1 MNLQPLGDRV
11 IVKPLSEEDNKTPSG
26 IYIPDTAKEKPQEG
40 EVVAV
45 GPGEPNDNGEKIK
58 PDVDKGD
65 KVVYSKYGGTEIK
78 IEGTEYLILS
88 SRDILAKVR
97 KQEEKLMAKKTL
109 VFNEAARKGLE
120 AGVNKLADVVKV
132 TLGPKGRNVVL
143 EKKWGAPTITNDG
156 VTIAKEVDLEDPY
169 ENMGAQLAKEVA
181 SKTNDVAGDGT
192 TTATVLAQ
200 AMVNEGMKAVA
211 TGVNP
216 IEVKR
221 GMLEASES
229 VTDFIAGFSKS
240 IGGKDEI
247 AQVASISAADAEIG
261 ETIAEAMDKVGK
273 DGVITV
279 EEGQTFGME
288 LDFTDG
294 MQFDKGFIS
303 PYFVTDADRQE
314 AVMENPYILIVNS
327 KITAVNDLLPLLEK
341 VMNSGKPLLIL
352 AEDVEGEALATLVVN
367 KLRGTFT
374 SVAVKAPGFG
384 ERRKAMLQ
392 DIAILTG
399 GEVISEELGLKT
411 ENTTVDMLGEAA
423 RVVVK
428 KDATTIVDG
437 KGKKADVEGRVKQ
450 IQAEIDDSDSDWDKE
465 KLQERL
471 AKLSGGV
478 AVVKVGAATEV
489 ELKEKKMR
497 IEDALAATRAAV
509 EEGIVAGGGV
519 ALIRAQDT
527 IDKISGGTEAEIVGR
542 NIVQKALEAPLR
554 QIAVNAGYEGG
565 VMVEKVKSEKGNVG
579 LNAATGETTDLV
591 KEGVIDPAK
600 VTRSTVQNATSIA
613 SLVLT
618 TEALIA
624 EEPEDEPPMPPGGMG
639 GMEGMM

>member
-1 MNLQPLGDRV
+1 
-11 IVKPLSEEDNKTPSG
+11 
-26 IYIPDTAKEKPQEG
+26 
-40 EVVAV
+40 
-45 GPGEPNDNGEKIK
+45 
-58 PDVDKGD
+58 
-65 KVVYSKYGGTEIK
+65 
-78 IEGTEYLILS
+78 
-88 SRDILAKVR
+88 
-97 KQEEKLMAKKTL
+97 MAKKTL
-109 VFNEAARKGLE
+109 VFNEVARKGLE

-216 IEVKR
+216 MEVKR
-221 GMLEASES
+221 GMLEASKA

-247 AQVASISAADAEIG
+247 AQVASISAADTEIG
-261 ETIAEAMDKVGK
+261 ETIAGAMDKVGK

-288 LDFTDG
+288 LEFTDG

-314 AVMENPYILIVNS
+314 AVLENPYILIVNS

-367 KLRGTFT
+367 NLRGTFK

-450 IQAEIDDSDSDWDKE
+450 IQAEIDESDSDWDKE

-519 ALIRAQDT
+519 TLIRAQDS
-527 IDKISGGTEAEIVGR
+527 IDKISGGSEGEVVGR
-542 NIVQKALEAPLR
+542 NIVKKALEAPLR
-554 QIAVNAGYEGG
+554 QIAINAGYEGG

-624 EEPEDEPPMPPGGMG
+624 EEPEDEPAMPAGGMG

>member
-1 MNLQPLGDRV
+1 
-11 IVKPLSEEDNKTPSG
+11 
-26 IYIPDTAKEKPQEG
+26 
-40 EVVAV
+40 
-45 GPGEPNDNGEKIK
+45 
-58 PDVDKGD
+58 
-65 KVVYSKYGGTEIK
+65 
-78 IEGTEYLILS
+78 
-88 SRDILAKVR
+88 
-97 KQEEKLMAKKTL
+97 MAKKTL
-109 VFNEAARKGLE
+109 DFNEVARKGLE

-216 IEVKR
+216 MEVKR
-221 GMLEASES
+221 GMLEASKA

-247 AQVASISAADAEIG
+247 AQVASISAADTEIG

-288 LDFTDG
+288 LEFTDG

-314 AVMENPYILIVNS
+314 AVLENPYILIVNS

-437 KGKKADVEGRVKQ
+437 KGKKADVDGRVKQ
-450 IQAEIDDSDSDWDKE
+450 IQAEIDESDSDWDKE

-519 ALIRAQDT
+519 TLIRAQESVE
-527 IDKISGGTEAEIVGR
+527 KISGGTEGEIVGR

-618 TEALIA
+618 TEALVA

>member
-1 MNLQPLGDRV
+1 
-11 IVKPLSEEDNKTPSG
+11 
-26 IYIPDTAKEKPQEG
+26 
-40 EVVAV
+40 
-45 GPGEPNDNGEKIK
+45 
-58 PDVDKGD
+58 
-65 KVVYSKYGGTEIK
+65 
-78 IEGTEYLILS
+78 
-88 SRDILAKVR
+88 
-97 KQEEKLMAKKTL
+97 MAKKTL
-109 VFNEAARKGLE
+109 VFNEVARKGLE

-216 IEVKR
+216 MEVKR
-221 GMLEASES
+221 GMLEASKA

-247 AQVASISAADAEIG
+247 AQVASISAADTEIG

-288 LDFTDG
+288 LEFTDG

-314 AVMENPYILIVNS
+314 AVLENPYILIVNS

-437 KGKKADVEGRVKQ
+437 KGKKADVDGRVKQ
-450 IQAEIDDSDSDWDKE
+450 IQAEIDESDSDWDKE

-519 ALIRAQDT
+519 TVIRAQES
-527 IDKISGGTEAEIVGR
+527 IDKISGGTEGEIVGR

-554 QIAVNAGYEGG
+554 QIAINAGYEGG

-618 TEALIA
+618 TEALVA
-624 EEPEDEPPMPPGGMG
+624 EEPENEPPMPPGGMG

>member
-1 MNLQPLGDRV
+1 
-11 IVKPLSEEDNKTPSG
+11 
-26 IYIPDTAKEKPQEG
+26 
-40 EVVAV
+40 
-45 GPGEPNDNGEKIK
+45 
-58 PDVDKGD
+58 
-65 KVVYSKYGGTEIK
+65 
-78 IEGTEYLILS
+78 
-88 SRDILAKVR
+88 
-97 KQEEKLMAKKTL
+97 MAKKTL
-109 VFNEAARKGLE
+109 VFNEKARKGLE
-120 AGVNKLADVVKV
+120 DGVNKLADVVKV

-200 AMVNEGMKAVA
+200 SMVNEGMKTVSA
-211 TGVNP
+211 GVNP
-216 IEVKR
+216 MEVKR
-221 GMLEASES
+221 GMLEAAQA
-229 VTDFIAGFSKS
+229 VTEFIAGFSKS

-247 AQVASISAADAEIG
+247 AQVASISAADSEIG
-261 ETIAEAMDKVGK
+261 ETIAEAMEKVGK

-288 LDFTDG
+288 LEFTDG

-303 PYFVTDADRQE
+303 PYFVTDPDRQE
-314 AVMENPYILIVNS
+314 AILEDPYILIVNS
-327 KITAVNDLLPLLEK
+327 KITAVNDLLPVIEK
-341 VMNSGKPLLIL
+341 VMNSGKPLIIL

-367 KLRGTFT
+367 KIRGTFT

-411 ENTTVDMLGEAA
+411 ENTTVDMLGQAEK
-423 RVVVK
+423 VIVK
-428 KDATTIVDG
+428 KDNTTIVNG

-450 IQAEIDDSDSDWDKE
+450 IQSEIDESDSDWDKE

-478 AVVKVGAATEV
+478 AQVKVGAATEV

-519 ALIRAQDT
+519 TLIRAQDT
-527 IDKISGGTEAEIVGR
+527 VDKISGGSEGEVIGR
-542 NIVQKALEAPLR
+542 NIVKKALEAPLR
-554 QIAVNAGYEGG
+554 QIAENAGFEGG
-565 VMVEKVKSEKGNVG
+565 VMVEKVKAEKGNVG
-579 LNAATGETTDLV
+579 LNASNGEMVDLV
-591 KEGVIDPAK
+591 KDGVIDPAK
-600 VTRSTVQNATSIA
+600 VTRSTVENASSIA

-624 EEPEDEPPMPPGGMG
+624 EEPEPEAPMPPGGMG

>member
-1 MNLQPLGDRV
+1 
-11 IVKPLSEEDNKTPSG
+11 
-26 IYIPDTAKEKPQEG
+26 
-40 EVVAV
+40 
-45 GPGEPNDNGEKIK
+45 
-58 PDVDKGD
+58 
-65 KVVYSKYGGTEIK
+65 
-78 IEGTEYLILS
+78 
-88 SRDILAKVR
+88 
-97 KQEEKLMAKKTL
+97 MAKKTL

-156 VTIAKEVDLEDPY
+156 VTIAKEVDLEDPF

-200 AMVNEGMKAVA
+200 SMVNEGMKIVSS
-211 TGVNP
+211 GVNP

-221 GMLEASES
+221 GMLQASEA
-229 VTDFIAGFSKS
+229 VTDFIAGFAKT

-247 AQVASISAADAEIG
+247 AQVASISAADTEIG
-261 ETIAEAMDKVGK
+261 ETIAEAMEKVGK

-314 AVMENPYILIVNS
+314 AILENPYILIVNS
-327 KITAVNDLLPLLEK
+327 KITAVNDLLPILEK

-352 AEDVEGEALATLVVN
+352 AEDIEGEALATLVVN
-367 KLRGTFT
+367 KIRGTFT

-399 GEVISEELGLKT
+399 GEVVSEELGLKT
-411 ENTTVDMLGEAA
+411 ENTTVEMLGEAA

-428 KDATTIVDG
+428 KDTTTIVDG
-437 KGKKADVEGRVKQ
+437 SGKKAEVEARVKQ
-450 IQAEIDDSDSDWDKE
+450 IQSEIDDSDSDWDKE

-478 AVVKVGAATEV
+478 AQVKVGAATEV

-519 ALIRAQDT
+519 TLIRAQGS
-527 IDKISGGTEAEIVGR
+527 IDKISGGSEAEVIGR
-542 NIVQKALEAPLR
+542 NIVKKALEAPLR

-565 VMVEKVKSEKGNVG
+565 VMVERVKTAKGNVG
-579 LNAATGETTDLV
+579 LNAANGEMTDLV
-591 KEGVIDPAK
+591 KAGVIDPAK
-600 VTRSTVQNATSIA
+600 VTRSTVQNASSIA

-624 EEPEDEPPMPPGGMG
+624 EEPEPQAPMPPGGMG

>member
-1 MNLQPLGDRV
+1 
-11 IVKPLSEEDNKTPSG
+11 
-26 IYIPDTAKEKPQEG
+26 
-40 EVVAV
+40 
-45 GPGEPNDNGEKIK
+45 
-58 PDVDKGD
+58 
-65 KVVYSKYGGTEIK
+65 
-78 IEGTEYLILS
+78 
-88 SRDILAKVR
+88 
-97 KQEEKLMAKKTL
+97 MAKKTL
-109 VFNEAARKGLE
+109 VFNEVARKGLE

-216 IEVKR
+216 MEVKR
-221 GMLEASES
+221 GMLEASKA

-247 AQVASISAADAEIG
+247 AQVASISAADTEIG
-261 ETIAEAMDKVGK
+261 ETIAGAMDKVGQ

-288 LDFTDG
+288 LEFTDG

-314 AVMENPYILIVNS
+314 AVLENPYILIVNS

-367 KLRGTFT
+367 NLRGTFK

-392 DIAILTG
+392 DISILTG

-450 IQAEIDDSDSDWDKE
+450 IQAEIDESDSDWDKE

-519 ALIRAQDT
+519 ALIRAQDS
-527 IDKISGGTEAEIVGR
+527 IDKISGGSEGEIVGR
-542 NIVQKALEAPLR
+542 NIVKKSLESPLR
-554 QIAVNAGYEGG
+554 QIAINAGYEGG

-579 LNAATGETTDLV
+579 LNAATGDTTDLV

-618 TEALIA
+618 TEALVA
-624 EEPEDEPPMPPGGMG
+624 EEPEDEPAMPAGGMG

>member
-1 MNLQPLGDRV
+1 
-11 IVKPLSEEDNKTPSG
+11 
-26 IYIPDTAKEKPQEG
+26 
-40 EVVAV
+40 
-45 GPGEPNDNGEKIK
+45 
-58 PDVDKGD
+58 
-65 KVVYSKYGGTEIK
+65 
-78 IEGTEYLILS
+78 
-88 SRDILAKVR
+88 
-97 KQEEKLMAKKTL
+97 MAKKTL
-109 VFNEAARKGLE
+109 VFNEVARKGLE

-216 IEVKR
+216 MEVKR
-221 GMLEASES
+221 GMLEASKS

-247 AQVASISAADAEIG
+247 AQVASISAADTEIG
-261 ETIAEAMDKVGK
+261 ETIAGAMDKVGK

-288 LDFTDG
+288 LEFTDG

-314 AVMENPYILIVNS
+314 AVLENPYILIVNS

-367 KLRGTFT
+367 NLRGTFK

-437 KGKKADVEGRVKQ
+437 KGKKSDVEGRVKQ
-450 IQAEIDDSDSDWDKE
+450 IQAEIDESDSDWDKE

-519 ALIRAQDT
+519 TLIRAQDS
-527 IDKISGGTEAEIVGR
+527 IDKISGGSEGEVVGR
-542 NIVQKALEAPLR
+542 NIVKKALEAPLR
-554 QIAVNAGYEGG
+554 QIAINAGYEGG
-565 VMVEKVKSEKGNVG
+565 VMVEKVKSEKGNIG
-579 LNAATGETTDLV
+579 LNAATGDTTDLV

-618 TEALIA
+618 TEALVA
-624 EEPEDEPPMPPGGMG
+624 EEPEDEPAMPAGGMG

>member
-1 MNLQPLGDRV
+1 
-11 IVKPLSEEDNKTPSG
+11 
-26 IYIPDTAKEKPQEG
+26 
-40 EVVAV
+40 
-45 GPGEPNDNGEKIK
+45 
-58 PDVDKGD
+58 
-65 KVVYSKYGGTEIK
+65 
-78 IEGTEYLILS
+78 
-88 SRDILAKVR
+88 
-97 KQEEKLMAKKTL
+97 MAKKTL
-109 VFNEAARKGLE
+109 VFNEVARKGLE

-132 TLGPKGRNVVL
+132 TLGPRGRNVVL

-216 IEVKR
+216 MEVKR
-221 GMLEASES
+221 GMLEASKA

-240 IGGKDEI
+240 IGGKEEI
-247 AQVASISAADAEIG
+247 AQIASISAADTEIG
-261 ETIAEAMDKVGK
+261 ETIAGAMDKVGQ

-288 LDFTDG
+288 LEFTDG

-314 AVMENPYILIVNS
+314 AVLENPYILIVNS

-367 KLRGTFT
+367 NLRGTFK

-437 KGKKADVEGRVKQ
+437 NGKKADVEGRVKQ
-450 IQAEIDDSDSDWDKE
+450 IQSEIDESDSDWDKE

-519 ALIRAQDT
+519 TLIRAQDS
-527 IDKISGGTEAEIVGR
+527 IDKISGGSEGEVVGR
-542 NIVQKALEAPLR
+542 NIVKKALESPLR

-624 EEPEDEPPMPPGGMG
+624 EEPEDEPAMPAGGMG

>member
-1 MNLQPLGDRV
+1 
-11 IVKPLSEEDNKTPSG
+11 
-26 IYIPDTAKEKPQEG
+26 
-40 EVVAV
+40 
-45 GPGEPNDNGEKIK
+45 
-58 PDVDKGD
+58 
-65 KVVYSKYGGTEIK
+65 
-78 IEGTEYLILS
+78 
-88 SRDILAKVR
+88 
-97 KQEEKLMAKKTL
+97 MAKKTL
-109 VFNEAARKGLE
+109 VFNEVARKGLE

-216 IEVKR
+216 MEVKR
-221 GMLEASES
+221 GMLEASKA

-247 AQVASISAADAEIG
+247 AQVASISAADIEIG

-288 LDFTDG
+288 LEFTDG

-314 AVMENPYILIVNS
+314 AVLENPYILIVNS

-450 IQAEIDDSDSDWDKE
+450 IQAEIDESDSDWDKE

-519 ALIRAQDT
+519 TLIRAQESV
-527 IDKISGGTEAEIVGR
+527 DKISGGTEGEIVGR
-542 NIVQKALEAPLR
+542 NIVQKALESPLR
-554 QIAVNAGYEGG
+554 QIAINAGYEGG

-579 LNAATGETTDLV
+579 LNAANGEITDLV

-624 EEPEDEPPMPPGGMG
+624 EDPEDEPPMPPGGMG

>member
-1 MNLQPLGDRV
+1 
-11 IVKPLSEEDNKTPSG
+11 
-26 IYIPDTAKEKPQEG
+26 
-40 EVVAV
+40 
-45 GPGEPNDNGEKIK
+45 
-58 PDVDKGD
+58 
-65 KVVYSKYGGTEIK
+65 
-78 IEGTEYLILS
+78 
-88 SRDILAKVR
+88 
-97 KQEEKLMAKKTL
+97 MAKKTL
-109 VFNEAARKGLE
+109 VFNEVARKGLE

-216 IEVKR
+216 MEVKR
-221 GMLEASES
+221 GMLEASKS

-247 AQVASISAADAEIG
+247 AQVASISAADTEIG
-261 ETIAEAMDKVGK
+261 ETIAGAMDKVGK

-288 LDFTDG
+288 LEFTDG

-303 PYFVTDADRQE
+303 PYFVTDAVRQE
-314 AVMENPYILIVNS
+314 AVLENPYILIVNS

-367 KLRGTFT
+367 NLRGTFK

-450 IQAEIDDSDSDWDKE
+450 IQAEIDESDSDWDKE

-519 ALIRAQDT
+519 TLIRAQDS
-527 IDKISGGTEAEIVGR
+527 IDKISGGSEGEVVGR
-542 NIVQKALEAPLR
+542 NIVKKALEAPLR
-554 QIAVNAGYEGG
+554 QIAINAGYEGG

-579 LNAATGETTDLV
+579 LNAATGDTTDLV

-600 VTRSTVQNATSIA
+600 VTSSTVQNATSIA

-618 TEALIA
+618 TEALVA
-624 EEPEDEPPMPPGGMG
+624 EEPEDEPAMPAGGMG

>member
-1 MNLQPLGDRV
+1 
-11 IVKPLSEEDNKTPSG
+11 
-26 IYIPDTAKEKPQEG
+26 
-40 EVVAV
+40 
-45 GPGEPNDNGEKIK
+45 
-58 PDVDKGD
+58 
-65 KVVYSKYGGTEIK
+65 
-78 IEGTEYLILS
+78 
-88 SRDILAKVR
+88 
-97 KQEEKLMAKKTL
+97 MAKKTL
-109 VFNEAARKGLE
+109 VFNEVARKGLE

-216 IEVKR
+216 MEVKR
-221 GMLEASES
+221 GMLEASKA

-247 AQVASISAADAEIG
+247 AQVASISAADTEIG

-288 LDFTDG
+288 LEFTDG

-314 AVMENPYILIVNS
+314 AVLENPYILIVNS

-450 IQAEIDDSDSDWDKE
+450 IQAEIDESDSDWDKE

-519 ALIRAQDT
+519 TLIRAQDSV
-527 IDKISGGTEAEIVGR
+527 DKISGGTEGEIVGR

-639 GMEGMM
+639 GMEGMIKECGRNRIK

>member
-1 MNLQPLGDRV
+1 
-11 IVKPLSEEDNKTPSG
+11 
-26 IYIPDTAKEKPQEG
+26 
-40 EVVAV
+40 
-45 GPGEPNDNGEKIK
+45 
-58 PDVDKGD
+58 
-65 KVVYSKYGGTEIK
+65 
-78 IEGTEYLILS
+78 
-88 SRDILAKVR
+88 
-97 KQEEKLMAKKTL
+97 MAKKTL
-109 VFNEAARKGLE
+109 VFNEVARKGLE

-169 ENMGAQLAKEVA
+169 ENTGAQLAKEVA

-216 IEVKR
+216 MEVKR
-221 GMLEASES
+221 GMLEASKA

-240 IGGKDEI
+240 IGGKEEV
-247 AQVASISAADAEIG
+247 AQVASISAADTEIG
-261 ETIAEAMDKVGK
+261 ETIAGAMDKVGQ

-288 LDFTDG
+288 LEFTDG

-314 AVMENPYILIVNS
+314 AVLENPYILIVNS

-367 KLRGTFT
+367 NLRGTFK

-437 KGKKADVEGRVKQ
+437 NGKKADVEGRVKQ
-450 IQAEIDDSDSDWDKE
+450 IQSEIDDSDSDWDKE

-519 ALIRAQDT
+519 TLIRAQDS
-527 IDKISGGTEAEIVGR
+527 IDKISGGSEGEVVGR
-542 NIVQKALEAPLR
+542 NIVKKALESPLR

-565 VMVEKVKSEKGNVG
+565 VMVERVKSEKGNTG

-624 EEPEDEPPMPPGGMG
+624 EEPEDEPAMPAGGMG